1 MITLLDTGSIIAPLS
16 QQTATASHHRACLI
30 LDEYDN
36 EVCAHIK
43 AFPHDSHG
51 LANELAGWMLHRGA
65 GIETAPK
72 IWVIILTSEELNVLF
87 PSAGWGKNNEWPCLA
102 VQHVPGQPIAARS
115 ADIWVDELAMWHS
128 TAACIAMAEWIW
140 EIDGNAGN
148 LISTGRGE
156 FIAIDFADSFGGE
169 YWTPK
174 LLRKNVHT
182 PFYNKRLHIAWG
194 GVATTSQRHAIQQA
208 AAGHADIL
216 RTAWPEI
223 ARWWAAM
230 LKTEKQCRAAFEFLH
245 ARAAPDWITTRL

>member
-1 MITLLDTGSIIAPLS
+1 MITLLDTGSLIAPLS

-43 AFPHDSHG
+43 AFPKDSHG
-51 LANELAGWMLHRGA
+51 LANELAGYVLHRGA
-65 GIETAPK
+65 GIDTAPR
-72 IWVIILTSEELNVLF
+72 IWVIILRSHELNALF
-87 PSAGWGKNNEWPCLA
+87 PTARWGKTAEWPCLA

-115 ADIWVDELAMWHS
+115 VEFWSDELAVWPA

-148 LISTGRGE
+148 LICTGRGE
-156 FIAIDFADSFGGE
+156 FIAVDFADSFGGE
-169 YWTPK
+169 YWTPAR
-174 LLRKNVHT
+174 LRQNVNA

-194 GVATTSQRHAIQQA
+194 GIATPSQRHEAQQA
-208 AAGHADIL
+208 AARHADIL

-230 LKTEKQCRAAFEFLH
+230 LKTEKQCRAVYDFLA
-245 ARAAPDWITTRL
+245 ARAIPDWIDKRL